1 MQCPPHLSFPTISP
15 RFEQGQL
22 KETGL
27 LALFSVKR
35 SILLSMRKVPVL
47 ALVFSLALIGLTPA
61 SAAPKATIVT
71 AAFKNLLNV
80 TGDSLDS
87 LEQKYESDI
96 DALDSALASST
107 IAANSTYDQEI
118 QTASNLYAP
127 QISAST
133 TKMTEARAKFSS
145 VSGVKVVTLGT
156 NRNYWGNLNC
166 PTARQ
171 DCIDVDK
178 GEKFNVGEVTTLKA
192 IIGTKTE
199 YLLEID
205 IMLGLGLIELTN
217 RTEYLAVT
225 TTLKNE
231 PTNLS
236 KITTE
241 YTAAQT
247 AARNKKDRAI
257 QAATALRESAL
268 ADLDDAYETAKAE
281 LEAKETAATLALLA
295 AKRASKD
302 PTNFDSA
309 FAIAYKFE
317 YNRKKVGEIAD
328 AAWTGEWTFR
338 TIDTIIEVNKL
349 AAAGDSIGRKY
360 SKNQAAA
367 FNSAVGNAFTNE
379 PDFRAA
385 LKVLTAIYKQTTKV
399 TLKF

>member
-1 MQCPPHLSFPTISP
+1 MQIGNLTAFPHHM
-15 RFEQGQL
+15 
-22 KETGL
+22 
-27 LALFSVKR
+27 SVSR
-35 SILLSMRKVPVL
+35 ANLGNMRKVPALALVL
-47 ALVFSLALIGLTPA
+47 ALSITGLAPA
-61 SAAPKATIVT
+61 SAATKAQNVT
-71 AAFKNLLNV
+71 AAFKTLLNT
-80 TGDSLDS
+80 TGDSLDA

-96 DALDSALASST
+96 DALDSALANST

-118 QTASNLYAP
+118 QAASNLHAP

-133 TKMTEARAKFSS
+133 LKMSEARAKFAS

-166 PTARQ
+166 PTTRP

-192 IIGTKTE
+192 IIGTKTD

-217 RTEYLAVT
+217 RTEYLTVT
-225 TTLKNE
+225 STLKTE

-247 AARNKKDRAI
+247 AAKNKRDRAI

-268 ADLDDAYETAKAE
+268 ADLDEDYEIAKAE
-281 LEAKETAATLALLA
+281 LEAKETAASLALLA

-302 PTNFDSA
+302 PNFDAA
-309 FAIAYKFE
+309 FVIAYKFE
-317 YNRKKVGEIAD
+317 YNRQMVGEIAD
-328 AAWTGEWTFR
+328 AAWTGDWTYR
-338 TIDTIIEVNKL
+338 TIDSIIKVNKL
-349 AAAGDSIGRKY
+349 AITGDAIGSKY
-360 SKNQAAA
+360 SKSAASA

-385 LKVLTAIYKQTTKV
+385 LKVLTAIYKQTTKT